1 MGSGTSERRRARPG
15 RRVADLWLQLTPRQR
30 RVLDLVAASA
40 SNKDIATVLGVSE
53 QAAKQQVSKLLSRFG
68 VESRTALAQSAL
80 AIRITGQRES
90 DLPLEYL
97 FDLAPV
103 AMAMTSGPDHM
114 FRAVNRTF
122 TELFGDREG
131 WIGYRLKELL
141 TEPEAALLPLVDA
154 VYRSGGGVQR
164 VGVPVRL
171 TGPDGPIERSLT
183 ITVEPTRNAAGA
195 VGGLVFFGVDVTEE
209 IALRARLQAAEDQQ
223 HAIVQQLP
231 GEVGVVVVNADGRVV
246 MVTGPIRDMIGGSLE
261 PDVPLAR
268 QTPRYGMRWAD
279 TGVPLGP
286 TDSPSVRA
294 LAGEEV
300 AADLVG
306 RTLADGPEY
315 RMHISARPIRDVHGG
330 ITGAVMV
337 FERLTPL

>member
-1 MGSGTSERRRARPG
+1 MSAASSDRRRAQPG
-15 RRVADLWLQLTPRQR
+15 RRLADLWLQLTPRQR
-30 RVLDLVAASA
+30 RVLDLVAAGS
-40 SNKDIATVLGVSE
+40 SNKEIATQLGTSE
-53 QAAKQQVSKLLSRFG
+53 QAAKQHVSKLLSRFG

-80 AIRITGQRES
+80 AIRITGQRDS

-103 AMAMTSGPDHM
+103 AMAMTSGPDHV
-114 FRAVNRTF
+114 FRAINHAF
-122 TELFGDREG
+122 SELFGDREG
-131 WIGYRLKELL
+131 WIGYRLRELL

-154 VYRSGGGVQR
+154 VYQSGGGVQR

-171 TGPDGPIERSLT
+171 TGPAGPIQRSLT
-183 ITVEPTRNAAGA
+183 ITVEPTRTAAGA
-195 VGGLVFFGVDVTEE
+195 VGGLVFFGIDVTEE
-209 IALRARLQAAEDQQ
+209 VQLRERLQSAEAERQ
-223 HAIVQQLP
+223 AIVQQLP
-231 GEVGVVVVNADGRVV
+231 GGIGLVVLHADGRVAA
-246 MVTGPIRDMIGGSLE
+246 MTGSIMELIGGSLD
-261 PDVPLAR
+261 PAVPLAS
-268 QTPRYGMRWAD
+268 QTPRYAMRWAD

-286 TDSPSVRA
+286 ADSPSVRA

-306 RTLADGPEY
+306 RALPDGPEY
-315 RMHISARPIRDVHGG
+315 RMRVSARPIRGAHGK

>member
-131 WIGYRLKELL
+131 WIGYRLKEH
-141 TEPEAALLPLVDA
+141 V
-154 VYRSGGGVQR
+154 
-164 VGVPVRL
+164 
-171 TGPDGPIERSLT
+171 
-183 ITVEPTRNAAGA
+183 
-195 VGGLVFFGVDVTEE
+195 
-209 IALRARLQAAEDQQ
+209 
-223 HAIVQQLP
+223 
-231 GEVGVVVVNADGRVV
+231 
-246 MVTGPIRDMIGGSLE
+246 
-261 PDVPLAR
+261 
-268 QTPRYGMRWAD
+268 
-279 TGVPLGP
+279 
-286 TDSPSVRA
+286 
-294 LAGEEV
+294 
-300 AADLVG
+300 
-306 RTLADGPEY
+306 
-315 RMHISARPIRDVHGG
+315 
-330 ITGAVMV
+330 
-337 FERLTPL
+337 